1 MSQEKAQLIAPIGI
15 MTVSGLTATGVI
27 TATSF
32 TGNIVGSAKSL
43 VNGANVSVGVITG
56 TSFDGPLTGNIQ
68 RLADSAPDINV
79 GVSTATSFVGNLTGS
94 VTDLT
99 SAPNITVG
107 VVTSTTL
114 KGPVTGNIRGNI
126 TGNVTGVATGN
137 VTGDVDGDV
146 TGNVTGTIAGNVT
159 GNVTGNATG
168 IAAGLAQG
176 GLGINYNG
184 GWTGAGTSQIQAGV
198 VTATTFNGDGS
209 NLSGVSAGPT
219 TQQSIGITS
228 AATTIDLSNG
238 NVIYATQSAST
249 VISFTNAE
257 NGYVYFIRKD
267 DNSGNYRGITW
278 PTGIGW
284 SGGAAPN
291 LVTNTRTSDVQVFTI
306 LTRDMG
312 VTWYGREVVR
322 IDPINQFFAV
332 GQGGGSGGNAQNNNK
347 NISSPAQIPGT
358 TWVRGAI
365 TGQHGMGIKSDGTM
379 WVWGDNG
386 AGAVGQN
393 NRTQYSSPMQVG
405 TRTAWNVGE
414 LSLAGSADGQFFVVD
429 TSAQLWTW
437 GDNLSGS
444 LGLNQGYPGMRGRS
458 SPAQIPGSWSK
469 PFGGSN
475 GVNGAI
481 KNSNEL
487 WVWGNNEN
495 GQLGQNSKTQYSSPR
510 QVPGSWSEAAGGYGY
525 VGGIKTDGTLW
536 VWGRNDWGQLGINS
550 INTPDN
556 TGISSPIQI
565 GNENDWKE
573 MTGRSG
579 TGFAVIKTNGEL
591 WNWGTGS
598 QGNLGQNNITEYSS
612 PVQIPGTT
620 WDTFSTKCVGNKK
633 GAAIK
638 TDGSLWTWS
647 YSSWGELGQNGKWPG
662 PNASFSSP
670 TQVGGFTDCT
680 SFALGNYNM
689 VYARTNS

>member
-15 MTVSGLTATGVI
+15 MTVSGMTATGVI

-32 TGNIVGSAKSL
+32 TGNVVGSAKSL
-43 VNGANVSVGVITG
+43 VNGANVTVGVITG
-56 TSFDGPLTGNIQ
+56 TSFDGALTGNIQ

-107 VVTSTTL
+107 VVTATTFE
-114 KGPVTGNIRGNI
+114 GPVTGDIRGNI

-137 VTGDVDGDV
+137 VTGDVDGDI

-209 NLSGVSAGPT
+209 NLTGVSAGPT

-238 NVIYATQSAST
+238 NVIYATQSATT
-249 VISFTNAE
+249 VVSLANTE

-291 LVTNTRTSDVQVFTI
+291 LISNTGTDDVQVFTL

-312 VTWYGREVVR
+312 VTWYGREVVK
-322 IDPINQFFAV
+322 IDPTFGFFAV
-332 GQGGGSGGNAQNNNK
+332 GQNGGAGVLGQSANTNL
-347 NISSPAQIPGT
+347 SSPVQISGT
-358 TWVRGAI
+358 TWLNVCGS
-365 TGQHGMGIKSDGTM
+365 GQNIIATKTDGTL
-379 WVWGDNG
+379 WGWGDNG
-386 AGAVGQN
+386 SGQGGN
-393 NRTQYSSPMQVG
+393 NDRTQRSSPIQIG
-405 TRTAWNVGE
+405 TRTAWNNGDFNM
-414 LSLAGSADGQFFVVD
+414 AGSSDGAFWVVD
-429 TSAQLWTW
+429 TSNQLWTW
-437 GDNLSGS
+437 GDSLNSAS
-444 LGLNQGYPGMRGRS
+444 LGLGNVGPSGGRS
-458 SPAQIPGSWSK
+458 SPCQIPGSWSK
-469 PFGGSN
+469 PFAGGQ
-475 GVNGAI
+475 GPYGCI

-487 WVWGNNEN
+487 WVWGNNEE
-495 GQLGQNSKTQYSSPR
+495 GALGQNNRTQYSSPR
-510 QVPGSWSEAAGGYGY
+510 QIPGSWSEAAGNYHSLMAIKSDGTLWGMGSNSGALGLNNETNYSSPVQ
-525 VGGIKTDGTLW
+525 VGGNNTWSKISAGFAAIKTDGTLW
-536 VWGRNDWGQLGINS
+536 AWGGG
-550 INTPDN
+550 
-556 TGISSPIQI
+556 
-565 GNENDWKE
+565 
-573 MTGRSG
+573 
-579 TGFAVIKTNGEL
+579 TNG
-591 WNWGTGS
+591 NM
-598 QGNLGQNNITEYSS
+598 GNNKSGPTARYSS
-612 PVQIPGTT
+612 PVQIPGT
-620 WDTFSTKCVGNKK
+620 WSSFGTKCTGS
-633 GAAIK
+633 GAKAVIK
-638 TDGSLWTWS
+638 TDGTLW
-647 YSSWGELGQNGKWPG
+647 SWGYNSWGQLGQNQQSPSYATPDGI
-662 PNASFSSP
+662 SSP
-670 TQVGGFTDCT
+670 TQVGSFTDCT
-680 SFALGNYNM
+680 KLALWSNNM
-689 VYARTNS
+689 SYIRNP

>member
-15 MTVSGLTATGVI
+15 MTVSGMTATGVI

-32 TGNIVGSAKSL
+32 TGNVVGSAKSL
-43 VNGANVSVGVITG
+43 VNGTDVTAGVVTG
-56 TSFDGPLTGNIQ
+56 TSFVGNLTGNIQ
-68 RLADSAPDINV
+68 RLADSAPNINV
-79 GVSTATSFVGNLTGS
+79 GVTTATSFVGNLTGS

-99 SAPNITVG
+99 SQPAITVG
-107 VVTSTTL
+107 LVTASSLSGPITGNVKGNVV
-114 KGPVTGNIRGNI
+114 GDVTGNI
-126 TGNVTGVATGN
+126 
-137 VTGDVDGDV
+137 TGDVDGDV
-146 TGNVTGTIAGNVT
+146 TGNITGTISGNVT
-159 GNVTGNATG
+159 GTVTGNATG
-168 IAAGLAQG
+168 LAG

-184 GWTGAGTSQIQAGV
+184 GWTGAGTSQLRVGV
-198 VTATTFNGDGS
+198 ITATTFHGDGS
-209 NLSGVSAGPT
+209 NLSGVTAGPT

-332 GQGGGSGGNAQNNNK
+332 GQGGGTGGNAQNNNK
-347 NISSPAQIPGT
+347 NISSPIQISGT

-386 AGAVGQN
+386 AGAVGSN
-393 NRTQYSSPMQVG
+393 NRTQYSSPVQVG
-405 TRTAWNVGE
+405 ARTAWNVGE
-414 LSLAGSADGQFFVVD
+414 LSLAGSGDGQFFVVD
-429 TSAQLWTW
+429 TSAQLWVW
-437 GDNLSGS
+437 GDNLNGS
-444 LGLNQGYPGMRGRS
+444 LGLNEGYPGMRGRS
-458 SPAQIPGSWSK
+458 SPAQLPGSWSK
-469 PFGGSN
+469 PFGGTN
-475 GVNGAI
+475 GITGAI

-487 WVWGNNEN
+487 WVWGNNDE
-495 GQLGQNSKTQYSSPR
+495 GQLGQNSKTQYSSPK
-510 QVPGSWSEAAGGYGY
+510 QIPGTWSEAAAGYGMAA
-525 VGGIKTDGTLW
+525 GFKTDGTLW
-536 VWGRNDWGQLGINS
+536 AWGLNTYGRLGLN
-550 INTPDN
+550 NT
-556 TGISSPIQI
+556 TSYSSPMQI
-565 GNENDWKE
+565 GSGDGNWKE

-579 TGFAVIKTNGEL
+579 YGFAVLKTDGTM
-591 WNWGTGS
+591 WAWGLGS
-598 QGNLGQNNITEYSS
+598 QGNLGQNDNTHQSS
-612 PVQIPGTT
+612 PVQVPGTT

-633 GAAIK
+633 GGAIK
-638 TDGSLWTWS
+638 TDGTLWTWS

-670 TQVGGFTDCT
+670 TQVGGFNDCT
-680 SFALGNYNM
+680 SFAFGNYNM

>member
-15 MTVSGLTATGVI
+15 MTVSGMTATGVI

-32 TGNIVGSAKSL
+32 TGNVVGSAKSL
-43 VNGANVSVGVITG
+43 VNGTDVTAGVVTG
-56 TSFDGPLTGNIQ
+56 TSFVGNLTGNIQ
-68 RLADSAPDINV
+68 RLADSAPNINV
-79 GVSTATSFVGNLTGS
+79 GVTTATSFVGNLTGS

-99 SAPNITVG
+99 SQPAITVG
-107 VVTSTTL
+107 LVTATSL
-114 KGPVTGNIRGNI
+114 SGPI
-126 TGNVTGVATGN
+126 TGN

-168 IAAGLAQG
+168 TSG

-184 GWTGAGTSQIQAGV
+184 GWTGAGTSQVRVGV
-198 VTATTFNGDGS
+198 MTATTFNGDGS
-209 NLSGVSAGPT
+209 NLSGITAGPT

-249 VISFTNAE
+249 VISFTNAG

-332 GQGGGSGGNAQNNNK
+332 GQGGGTGGNAQNNNA

-365 TGQHGMGIKSDGTM
+365 SGPNAIAIKSDGTL
-379 WVWGDNG
+379 WGWGDNG
-386 AGAVGQN
+386 GALGLN
-393 NRTQYSSPMQVG
+393 NLTQYSSPTQIG

-414 LSLAGSADGQFFVVD
+414 LSLAGSADGQFLVVD
-429 TSAQLWTW
+429 TSNQIWIW
-437 GDNLSGS
+437 GENSSGA

-458 SPAQIPGSWSK
+458 SPAQLPGSWSK

-475 GVNGAI
+475 NHNGAI

-510 QVPGSWSEAAGGYGY
+510 QIPGTWSEAAGGYGITA
-525 VGGIKTDGTLW
+525 GIKADGTLW
-536 VWGRNDWGQLGINS
+536 SWGRNDYGQLGLNS

-556 TGISSPIQI
+556 NGVSSPIQI
-565 GNENDWKE
+565 GTDNDWKE

-579 TGFAVIKTNGEL
+579 YGFGVIKTNGEL
-591 WNWGTGS
+591 WNWGIGG
-598 QGNLGQNNITEYSS
+598 QGTLAQNDNVSRSS

-633 GAAIK
+633 AACLK
-638 TDGSLWTWS
+638 TDGTLWTWA

-670 TQVGGFTDCT
+670 TQLGGFNDCT
-680 SFALGNYNM
+680 SFAFGNYNM
-689 VYARTNS
+689 NYARTNP

>member
-15 MTVSGLTATGVI
+15 MTVSGMTATGVI

-32 TGNIVGSAKSL
+32 TGNVVGSAKSL
-43 VNGANVSVGVITG
+43 VNGSNVTVGVITA
-56 TSFDGPLTGNIQ
+56 TSFDGALTGNIQ

-107 VVTSTTL
+107 VVTATTFE
-114 KGPVTGNIRGNI
+114 GPVTGNIRGNI

-137 VTGDVDGDV
+137 VTGDVDGDI

-198 VTATTFNGDGS
+198 VTATTFYGDGS

-238 NVIYATQSAST
+238 NVIYATQSATT
-249 VISFTNAE
+249 VVSLANTE

-291 LVTNTRTSDVQVFTI
+291 LVSNTGTNDVQVFTL

-322 IDPINQFFAV
+322 IDPTFGFFAV
-332 GQGGGSGGNAQNNNK
+332 GANGGQGTLGQSANTNL
-347 NISSPAQIPGT
+347 SSPVQISGT
-358 TWVRGAI
+358 TWSNVCGS
-365 TGQHGMGIKSDGTM
+365 GQNIIATKTDGTL
-379 WVWGDNG
+379 WGWGDNSAG
-386 AGAVGQN
+386 AGGAN
-393 NRTQYSSPMQVG
+393 DRTQRSSPIQIG
-405 TRTAWNVGE
+405 TRTAWNQGTVNM
-414 LSLAGSADGQFFVVD
+414 AGSSDGAFWVVD
-429 TSAQLWTW
+429 TSNQLWAW
-437 GDNLSGS
+437 GDSLNSAYLGLGNVGPSGS
-444 LGLNQGYPGMRGRS
+444 RS
-458 SPAQIPGSWSK
+458 SPCQIPGSWSK
-469 PFGGSN
+469 PFAGGQ
-475 GVNGAI
+475 GPYGAI

-487 WVWGNNEN
+487 WVWGNNEE
-495 GQLGQNSKTQYSSPR
+495 GQLGQNNRTAYSSPR
-510 QVPGSWSEAAGGYGY
+510 QIPGTWSQAAAGYHF
-525 VGGIKTDGTLW
+525 TTM
-536 VWGRNDWGQLGINS
+536 
-550 INTPDN
+550 INT
-556 TGISSPIQI
+556 S
-565 GNENDWKE
+565 
-573 MTGRSG
+573 
-579 TGFAVIKTNGEL
+579 GEL
-591 WNWGTGS
+591 WAVGRNTSGH
-598 QGNLGQNNITEYSS
+598 LGLNNTTNYSS
-612 PVQIPGTT
+612 PVQVGTDNT
-620 WDTFSTKCVGNKK
+620 WSLVQEKNSGFQ
-633 GAAIK
+633 AIK
-638 TDGSLWTWS
+638 TDGSLWTWGGGGNGNIGNNTS
-647 YSSWGELGQNGKWPG
+647 GPTARYSSPVQVPGSWSSFGTQGAGRGGSAVIKTDGSLWTWGSNGWGQLGLNQQTPSY
-662 PNASFSSP
+662 ASPDGISSP
-670 TQVGGFTDCT
+670 TQVGSFTDCT
-680 SFALGNYNM
+680 RLAFWSNNM
-689 VYARTNS
+689 AYIRNP